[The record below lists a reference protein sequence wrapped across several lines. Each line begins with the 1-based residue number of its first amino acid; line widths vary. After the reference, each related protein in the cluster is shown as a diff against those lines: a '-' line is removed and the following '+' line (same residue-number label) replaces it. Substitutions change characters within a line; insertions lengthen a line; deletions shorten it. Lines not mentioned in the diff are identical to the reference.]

1 MTYKMNSMV
10 LLAGLA
16 ALLSGCAVLNPGPSS
31 LGQNQFVVIVRGD
44 AAPVKAFRDYV
55 EGQLRSRASD
65 CKMSVPSST
74 GESQAA
80 GSSLIGAQLV
90 YECAVQTQV
99 QSGSLLEIFTKAYG
113 SSIASLLEMKIT
125 TSAACVARSCYGGPM
140 RYWQQTP
147 PCMYVC

>member
-1 MTYKMNSMV
+1 
-10 LLAGLA
+10 
-16 ALLSGCAVLNPGPSS
+16 
-31 LGQNQFVVIVRGD
+31 
-44 AAPVKAFRDYV
+44 
-55 EGQLRSRASD
+55 SD

-125 TSAACVARSCYGGPM
+125 TSAACVARSWYGGPM
-140 RYWQQTP
+140 RFELQRKRRSSLILLSKPNNQGVAVPRAGLCPMLPTR
-147 PCMYVC
+147 